1 MSGGGFGTDPDEVR
15 AHAKKVANVS
25 DRLGNALS
33 AAGQTTLN
41 NQAFGLIGQ
50 FLVPMVMS
58 VEGGT
63 TAAIN
68 LAQNNAENL
77 FNNVKAAADEYDQ
90 ADEQSSHDVQSVQSS
105 HMSGEIY

>member
-15 AHAKKVANVS
+15 AHAKKVADVS
-25 DRLGNALS
+25 DRLGNAVS

-50 FLVPMVMS
+50 FLVPMVTG
-58 VEGGT
+58 VEASA
-63 TAAIN
+63 TASIN
-68 LAQNNAENL
+68 SAQNSAEET
-77 FNNVKAAADEYDQ
+77 FNKLKATADEYERADQ
-90 ADEQSSHDVQSVQSS
+90 QSVDDVQNLQGR

>member
-15 AHAKKVANVS
+15 AHAKKVADVS
-25 DRLGNALS
+25 DRLGNAVS

-68 LAQNNAENL
+68 SAQNNAENL
-77 FNNVKAAADEYDQ
+77 FNQLKTTADDYEHADQ
-90 ADEQSSHDVQSVQSS
+90 QSAEDVQNLQSQ

>member
-15 AHAKKVANVS
+15 AHAKKVADVS
-25 DRLGNALS
+25 DRLGNAAS

-50 FLVPMVMS
+50 FLVPMVMGL
-58 VEGGT
+58 EGAT
-63 TAAIN
+63 TAGIN
-68 LAQNNAENL
+68 SAQNNAEQM

-90 ADEQSSHDVQSVQSS
+90 ADQQSSQDVQAVQSS